1 MAIYVTKQY
10 YYLWIIISLVGMLE
24 LGEVGR
30 RSALGSALV
39 VQAGSVIGDE
49 NGEFVFVD
57 NLTTTGMKVF
67 FFCCCEDS
75 QDRDL

>member
-10 YYLWIIISLVGMLE
+10 YYLWIVISLVGMLE

-49 NGEFVFVD
+49 NGEF
-57 NLTTTGMKVF
+57 LF
-67 FFCCCEDS
+67 FY
-75 QDRDL
+75 LALVLLLLLIT